1 MHLKRILNSTLFHNN
16 FKKSLLKTSQ
26 RYISNIGTLDMPIVD
41 IDKFLNKGENWERE
55 CKTAAECLNQSGI
68 MIVRDTVN
76 NFY

>member
-1 MHLKRILNSTLFHNN
+1 MQLKRIFNSTIFHNN
-16 FKKSLLKTSQ
+16 FKKSLIKISQ
-26 RYISNIGTLDMPIVD
+26 RYINNVDTLDMPIVD

-76 NFY
+76 IIY